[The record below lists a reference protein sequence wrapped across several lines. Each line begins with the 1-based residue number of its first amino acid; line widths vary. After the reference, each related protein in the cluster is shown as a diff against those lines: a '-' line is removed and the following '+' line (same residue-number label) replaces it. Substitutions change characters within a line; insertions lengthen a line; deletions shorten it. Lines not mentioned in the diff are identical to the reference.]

1 MSRFKFLALGLAL
14 GCASSVQSTN
24 ATGGMDAATD
34 LAEVAAPR
42 DEDAVRDAGVPAPL
56 DAPPTARAEG
66 LPFSPGCPADD
77 PWRWSNPL
85 PQGQTLTAA
94 WAASERDV
102 WAVGVAGTILHFDGS
117 RWSCVPSGTLQDLRT
132 VWGSG
137 PDDVW
142 AAGTGRGPGTPE
154 ILRWDG
160 RAWARVAYAT
170 GQNVL
175 AIGGTGPSDVWVFS
189 DPLYPALHWDGAS
202 WTRTATVGS
211 QSLRALWGSRADDVW
226 AIGFDG
232 AYGIWHWDG
241 SAWNNRTA
249 LPFAVR
255 PYPPLLGIWGRSA
268 REVWAVGYY
277 ADEPRVIRWD
287 GNVWQRVETPATG
300 PLVRVWGSG
309 ERDVWILGVR
319 EVLHWDGS
327 AWSTRPVGGTVPEL
341 REVGAAVAV
350 SSARDAWFVGQGGQM
365 ARWDGERW
373 SESPAS
379 VREPLRAVWGASDAD
394 VWSVGAQGTA
404 LHWDGA
410 AWQRV
415 SSGTTEDLVAV
426 WGRSGRDVWAVGA
439 RGTSLRWEG
448 ARWSAVPVPGATTV
462 TDGTGGP
469 EASAWLVG
477 RGDRLPFVA
486 RWDGARWAPALAG
499 LEGLARAELRA
510 VWAGDGAVWVVG
522 SLPPVVMG
530 EGRPAPTESVA
541 LRWDG
546 ARWARVATDI
556 PGGLVEVW
564 GASAAEVYAAGP
576 AGVARWDGARWTLAL
591 RRGDGDP
598 PIERL
603 RGLDARNVWAVGG
616 NTVQRWDGVR
626 WATTTFRVPHG
637 SFAALWAPDADNLWV
652 VGSSGLIARYAR

>member
-1 MSRFKFLALGLAL
+1 MMRNTTLALGLLL
-14 GCASSVQSTN
+14 GCASSARST
-24 ATGGMDAATD
+24 TGPGGIDASFD
-34 LAEVAAPR
+34 IEEVAIPL
-42 DEDAVRDAGVPAPL
+42 DENAAADS
-56 DAPPTARAEG
+56 DAPPTARVEG
-66 LPFSPGCPADD
+66 LPFSPGCRADD

-94 WAASERDV
+94 WAVSERDV
-102 WAVGVAGTILHFDGS
+102 WAVGVAGTILHFDGN
-117 RWSCVPSGTLQDLRT
+117 RWSCVPSGTTQDLRT

-160 RAWARVAYAT
+160 RSWARVTFAA

-189 DPLYPALHWDGAS
+189 DPLYPAMHWDGAAWS
-202 WTRTATVGS
+202 RTPTVGS
-211 QSLRALWGSRADDVW
+211 QSLRALWGSRPDDVW

-241 SAWNNRTA
+241 IAWNNRTE
-249 LPFAVR
+249 LPFTVR

-287 GNVWQRVETPATG
+287 GAAWQRVATPATG

-327 AWSTRPVGGTVPEL
+327 AWSTRPVAGTAPEL

-350 SSARDAWFVGQGGQM
+350 SSERDAWFVGQGGQM

-373 SESPAS
+373 SEAPTA
-379 VREPLRAVWGASDAD
+379 VRDSLRAVWGSSDAD
-394 VWSVGAQGTA
+394 VWSVGARGTA
-404 LHWDGA
+404 LHWNGA
-410 AWQRV
+410 TWRRV
-415 SSGTTEDLVAV
+415 SSGTTEELVAV
-426 WGRSGRDVWAVGA
+426 WGRSERDVWAVGA

-448 ARWSAVPVPGATTV
+448 ARWDAVPVPGATALA
-462 TDGTGGP
+462 DGNGDPGG
-469 EASAWLVG
+469 SAWVVG
-477 RGDRLPFVA
+477 RGDRSPFVA
-486 RWDGARWAPALAG
+486 RWDGARWVPALAG
-499 LEGLARAELRA
+499 LEGLERAELRA

-522 SLPPVVMG
+522 SLSHAAMG

-546 ARWARVATDI
+546 ARWARVATEI
-556 PGGLVEVW
+556 TGGFGAVW
-564 GASAAEVYAAGP
+564 GASRSEVYAAGA
-576 AGVARWDGARWTLAL
+576 AGVVRWDGARWAFAL
-591 RRGDGDP
+591 RSGDGDAP
-598 PIERL
+598 VERL
-603 RGLDARNVWAVGG
+603 EGLDARNVWAVGG
-616 NTVQRWDGVR
+616 NTLRRWDGMQWTV
-626 WATTTFRVPHG
+626 TTFRIPHG
-637 SFAALWAPDADNLWV
+637 PFAALWAADAEHLWL
-652 VGSSGLIARYAR
+652 VGGLGLIARHAR